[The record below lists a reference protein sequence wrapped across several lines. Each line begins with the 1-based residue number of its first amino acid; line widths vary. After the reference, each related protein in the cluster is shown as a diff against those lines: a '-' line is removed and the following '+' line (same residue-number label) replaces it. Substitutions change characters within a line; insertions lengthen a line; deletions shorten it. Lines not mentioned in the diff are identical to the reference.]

1 MQEGDRH
8 RRLNTRCHQVHG
20 VGTQHHTISAPGLQ
34 APCGI
39 FQDQRGIVPT
49 PGMLSLFHRAEIH
62 AVHQHLRR
70 AQRAKM
76 VAHAL
81 VYKAVI
87 LGAGLPA
94 HAADKA
100 DGAHRVLLKKDE
112 PSPYPLEADESYAV
126 ADPFTGTVQATWVI
140 GHRPV
145 LSDSSIPVRND
156 SIFC

>member
-1 MQEGDRH
+1 M
-8 RRLNTRCHQVHG
+8 HG
-20 VGTQHHTISAPGLQ
+20 VGTQHHTISTPGLQ
-34 APCGI
+34 ASRGI

-70 AQRAKM
+70 PQRAEL

-81 VYKAVI
+81 VDKAVI

-100 DGAHRVLLKKDE
+100 DGAHVMLRIR
-112 PSPYPLEADESYAV
+112 
-126 ADPFTGTVQATWVI
+126 G
-140 GHRPV
+140 
-145 LSDSSIPVRND
+145 
-156 SIFC
+156 